1 MVRALVVAFDDTH
14 QSFLSSNSLGYP
26 RSGILSR
33 FFFRHAYAWFLLR
46 FVMIVLLRDI
56 PNRTTAGVLAS
67 VLACIDVLLLSDF
80 H

>member
-1 MVRALVVAFDDTH
+1 LWLSMIPIRASSARIPWDTPDPAF
-14 QSFLSSNSLGYP
+14 FLAFS
-26 RSGILSR
+26 
-33 FFFRHAYAWFLLR
+33 FRHAYAWFLLR